1 MQTEICLV
9 RHGVTVWNYD
19 GRAQGHTDIPLSAEG
34 RQQAEAVAARLGPE
48 QWHGIY
54 SSPLSRAFDT
64 AAPIARRTGLTIQ
77 TDPRLRERNQGL
89 AEGTSHGERLLRW
102 PDADW
107 RLEAGV
113 ETDESL
119 TKRGM
124 VILEEIAK
132 RHPGQRVICVAHG
145 GLIAVLL
152 QTMLARAGEAH
163 ALVFPGNTSV
173 SRVRY
178 AAGLFTV
185 EALPDNAH
193 LADGDVQY
201 SGEQYRVRGLGL
213 PFLAAQL
220 GGRFSAEM
228 LERAVANA
236 TAVET
241 AWVGDQMVALVRCLT
256 DGVWQ
261 GYIDLE
267 VIQPGFERVLPALIH
282 RLEVRYPNVR
292 FVRSTEIPVE
302 RTGT

>member
-9 RHGVTVWNYD
+9 RHGITIWNYD
-19 GRAQGHTDIPLSAEG
+19 GRAQGHTDMPLSAEG

-48 QWHGIY
+48 KWHQIY
-54 SSPLSRAFDT
+54 SSPLSRAYDT
-64 AAPIARRTGLTIQ
+64 ATPIARQTGLTIQ
-77 TDPRLRERNQGL
+77 TDPRLMERNQGL
-89 AEGTSHGERLLRW
+89 AEGTSLAERLVRW
-102 PDADW
+102 PNADW
-107 RLEAGV
+107 RLKAGV

-119 TKRGM
+119 EKRGM
-124 VILEEIAK
+124 MILTEIAK

-152 QTMLARAGEAH
+152 QAMLARADQANTPI
-163 ALVFPGNTSV
+163 FPGNTSV

-178 AAGLFTV
+178 SEGLFTV
-185 EALPDNAH
+185 AALPDNAH

-201 SGEQYRVRGLGL
+201 SGEQFRVRGLGL
-213 PFLAAQL
+213 PFLALQL

-267 VIQPGFERVLPALIH
+267 VVKPGFERVLPALIS
-282 RLEVRYPNVR
+282 RLEVRYPNVH
-292 FVRSTEIPVE
+292 FVRTAQTPVE
-302 RTGT
+302 RTGA